1 MLGDCLIGFSD
12 DTWLIS
18 SRPEEDNA
26 RPWITDYLVL
36 RSRMS
41 K

>member
-12 DTWLIS
+12 DTWLS
-18 SRPEEDNA
+18 HQDDNA
-26 RPWITDYLVL
+26 GPWITDYLVL